1 MIATVLRLSGRSVRT
16 DFHPYPRG
24 WLTDARAKDSIMGA
38 FEDVI
43 GTMDATLKVNRLTV
57 EARFGFPVSR
67 ESKYPAYQP
76 LQRSASLLV
85 NRLSWQT
92 LSPFGCLL
100 LRTTRL
106 PRLDRQY
113 CVADALLSDPLSAEL
128 VNGHHMRVSIW
139 KNLKL
144 YGGRGRK
151 AWFYI
156 SFQDGGMQ

>member
-1 MIATVLRLSGRSVRT
+1 M
-16 DFHPYPRG
+16 
-24 WLTDARAKDSIMGA
+24 A
-38 FEDVI
+38 FEDMI
-43 GTMDATLKVNRLTV
+43 GTMAATRKVNRLTV

-76 LQRSASLLV
+76 LQRFASLLV

-100 LRTTRL
+100 LRTIRL

-113 CVADALLSDPLSAEL
+113 CVADALLSGPLSAEL

-144 YGGRGRK
+144 YGGLFLVPPARSIDSLAPRLPK
-151 AWFYI
+151 PCEVDKLA
-156 SFQDGGMQ
+156 DGAIRLPRVCINK

>member
-1 MIATVLRLSGRSVRT
+1 
-16 DFHPYPRG
+16 
-24 WLTDARAKDSIMGA
+24 
-38 FEDVI
+38 
-43 GTMDATLKVNRLTV
+43 MDATRKVNRLTV

-106 PRLDRQY
+106 PRLDHQY
-113 CVADALLSDPLSAEL
+113 CVADALLSGPLSAEP

-151 AWFYI
+151 AGI
-156 SFQDGGMQ
+156 FQMAELKETCHEQQTRPEDIARARHHW